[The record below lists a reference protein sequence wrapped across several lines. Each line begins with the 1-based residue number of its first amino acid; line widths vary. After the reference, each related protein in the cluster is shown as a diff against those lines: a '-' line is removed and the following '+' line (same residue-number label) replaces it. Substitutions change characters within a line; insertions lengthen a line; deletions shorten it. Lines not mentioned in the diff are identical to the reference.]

1 MKLFQEKK
9 NNLDEMQEQKLL
21 KLESR
26 GFWLLWWGL
35 LAAMAVQ
42 LLVYGVEAFRL
53 LLGEWV
59 VFMLSSV
66 YVTVACI
73 KQGLWDRKL
82 KPNFKTNLLMSL
94 LAGVISGGFMGV
106 YSYRSFGAAEAAFWT
121 VALVGGCT
129 FVLCLLAL
137 SLSAAAYK
145 KRRQKLDE
153 GEGSEE

>member
-94 LAGVISGGFMGV
+94 LAGVVSGGFMGV
-106 YSYRSFGAAEAAFWT
+106 YSYRSCGAAEAAFWT

-129 FVLCLLAL
+129 FLLCLLAL

>member
-26 GFWLLWWGL
+26 GFWLLWWAL

-42 LLVYGVEAFRL
+42 LLVYGVEAYRH

-59 VFMLSSV
+59 VFMLSCV
-66 YVTVACI
+66 YMVAACI

-82 KPNFKTNLLMSL
+82 RPNFKTNLFLSL
-94 LAGVISGGFMGV
+94 VAAVVTGSFMGV
-106 YSYRSFGAAEAAFWT
+106 YSFRSFGAAEAAWWT
-121 VALVGGCT
+121 VAMVGGCT
-129 FVLCLLAL
+129 FALCLLAL
-137 SLSAAAYK
+137 SLSALAYK

>member
-1 MKLFQEKK
+1 MKLFQENT

-26 GFWLLWWGL
+26 GFWLIWWGL

-42 LLVYGVEAFRL
+42 LLVYGVEAHRH

-59 VFMLSSV
+59 VFMLASV
-66 YVTVACI
+66 YMVAACT

-82 KPNFKTNLLMSL
+82 KPNFKTNLLLSL
-94 LAGVISGGFMGV
+94 LAAVVTGGFMGV
-106 YSYRSFGAAEAAFWT
+106 YSYRSFGAAEAARLT
-121 VALVGGCT
+121 VAMVGGCT
-129 FVLCLLAL
+129 FLLCLLAL

-153 GEGSEE
+153 GEESEE

>member
-42 LLVYGVEAFRL
+42 LLVYGVEAFHL
-53 LLGEWV
+53 LLGEWA

-66 YVTVACI
+66 YVTAACVR
-73 KQGLWDRKL
+73 QGLWDRKL

-94 LAGVISGGFMGV
+94 LAGVVSGGFMGI
-106 YSYRSFGAAEAAFWT
+106 YSYRSFGAAEAVFWT

-129 FVLCLLAL
+129 FLLCLLAL

>member
-1 MKLFQEKK
+1 MKLFKGNK

-21 KLESR
+21 QLESR
-26 GFWLLWWGL
+26 GFWLIWWAL

-42 LLVYGVEAFRL
+42 LLVYGVEAYHL
-53 LLGEWV
+53 LLGEWA

-66 YVTVACI
+66 YMTAACI

-82 KPNFKTNLLMSL
+82 KPNFRTNLLISL
-94 LAGVISGGFMGV
+94 VAAVVTGGFMGV
-106 YSYRSFGAAEAAFWT
+106 YSYRSFGAAEAACWT

-153 GEGSEE
+153 GSEE

>member
-26 GFWLLWWGL
+26 GFWLIWWGL

-42 LLVYGVEAFRL
+42 LLVYGVEAYHL
-53 LLGEWV
+53 LLGEWA

-66 YVTVACI
+66 YVTAACI

-94 LAGVISGGFMGV
+94 LAGVVSGGFMGV

-129 FVLCLLAL
+129 VVLGLLAL

-153 GEGSEE
+153 VEGSEE

>member
-66 YVTVACI
+66 YMAAACI

-82 KPNFKTNLLMSL
+82 KPNFRTNLLISL
-94 LAGVISGGFMGV
+94 VAAVVTGGFMGV
-106 YSYRSFGAAEAAFWT
+106 YSYRSFGAAEAACWT
-121 VALVGGCT
+121 VAMVGGCT
-129 FVLCLLAL
+129 FLLCLLAL

>member
-1 MKLFQEKK
+1 MKLFQGNK

-21 KLESR
+21 RLESR
-26 GFWLLWWGL
+26 GFWLIWWAL

-42 LLVYGVEAFRL
+42 LLVYGVEAYHL
-53 LLGEWV
+53 LLGEWA

-66 YVTVACI
+66 YMTAACI

-82 KPNFKTNLLMSL
+82 KPNFRTNLLLSL
-94 LAGVISGGFMGV
+94 LAGVVAGGFMGV
-106 YSYRSFGAAEAAFWT
+106 YSYRSFGAAEAACWT

-129 FVLCLLAL
+129 FLLCLLAL

-145 KRRQKLDE
+145 KRRQQLDE
-153 GEGSEE
+153 GGEGEE

>member
-94 LAGVISGGFMGV
+94 LAGVVSGGFMGI

-129 FVLCLLAL
+129 FLLCLLAL

>member
-1 MKLFQEKK
+1 MKLFQENK

-66 YVTVACI
+66 YVTAACI

-94 LAGVISGGFMGV
+94 LAGVVSGGFMGV
-106 YSYRSFGAAEAAFWT
+106 YSYRSFGAVEAAFWT

>member
-1 MKLFQEKK
+1 MKLFQENK

-26 GFWLLWWGL
+26 GFWLIWWGL

-42 LLVYGVEAFRL
+42 LLVYGVEAYRL

-66 YVTVACI
+66 YMTAACI

-94 LAGVISGGFMGV
+94 LAGVVSGGFMGI

-129 FVLCLLAL
+129 FLLCLLAL

>member
-66 YVTVACI
+66 YVTAACV

-94 LAGVISGGFMGV
+94 LAGVVSGGFMGI

>member
-1 MKLFQEKK
+1 MKLFKGNK

-21 KLESR
+21 QLESR
-26 GFWLLWWGL
+26 GFWLIWWAL

-42 LLVYGVEAFRL
+42 LLVYGVEAYHL
-53 LLGEWV
+53 LLGEWA

-66 YVTVACI
+66 YMTAACI

-82 KPNFKTNLLMSL
+82 KPNFRTNLLLSL
-94 LAGVISGGFMGV
+94 LAGVVTGGFMGV
-106 YSYRSFGAAEAAFWT
+106 YSYRSFGAAEAACWT

-129 FVLCLLAL
+129 FLLCLLAL

-145 KRRQKLDE
+145 KRRQQLDE
-153 GEGSEE
+153 GGEGEE

>member
-1 MKLFQEKK
+1 MKLFQE
-9 NNLDEMQEQKLL
+9 NTNHLDEMQEQKLL

-66 YVTVACI
+66 YMAAACI

-94 LAGVISGGFMGV
+94 LAGVVSGGFMGV

>member
-1 MKLFQEKK
+1 MKLFREKK

-26 GFWLLWWGL
+26 GFWLTWWGL

-42 LLVYGVEAFRL
+42 LLVYGVEAYHL
-53 LLGEWV
+53 LLGEWA

-66 YVTVACI
+66 YVTAACI

-94 LAGVISGGFMGV
+94 LASVVSGGFMGV

>member
-1 MKLFQEKK
+1 MKLFKGNK

-21 KLESR
+21 RLESR
-26 GFWLLWWGL
+26 GFWLIWWAL

-42 LLVYGVEAFRL
+42 LLVFGVEAYHL
-53 LLGEWV
+53 LLGDWA

-66 YVTVACI
+66 YMTAACI

-82 KPNFKTNLLMSL
+82 KPNFRTNLLLSL
-94 LAGVISGGFMGV
+94 LAGVVAGGFMGV
-106 YSYRSFGAAEAAFWT
+106 YSYRSFGAAEAACWT

-129 FVLCLLAL
+129 FLLCLLAL

-145 KRRQKLDE
+145 KRRQQLDE
-153 GEGSEE
+153 GGEGEE

>member
-26 GFWLLWWGL
+26 GFWLIWWGL

-42 LLVYGVEAFRL
+42 LLVYGVEAYHL
-53 LLGEWV
+53 LLGEWA

-66 YVTVACI
+66 YVTVACV

-94 LAGVISGGFMGV
+94 LAGVVFGGFMGV

>member
-1 MKLFQEKK
+1 MKLFQE
-9 NNLDEMQEQKLL
+9 NSNHLDEMQEQKLL

-66 YVTVACI
+66 YVTAACI

-94 LAGVISGGFMGV
+94 LAGVISGGFMGI

>member
-42 LLVYGVEAFRL
+42 LLVYGVEAYHL
-53 LLGEWV
+53 LLGEWA

-66 YVTVACI
+66 YVTTACI

-94 LAGVISGGFMGV
+94 LAGVVSGGFMGV

>member
-1 MKLFQEKK
+1 MKLFQE
-9 NNLDEMQEQKLL
+9 NSNHLDEMQEQKLL

-26 GFWLLWWGL
+26 GFWLIWWGL

-66 YVTVACI
+66 YMAAACI
-73 KQGLWDRKL
+73 KHGLWDRKL
-82 KPNFKTNLLMSL
+82 KPNFKTNLLISL
-94 LAGVISGGFMGV
+94 LAGVVSGGFMGV
-106 YSYRSFGAAEAAFWT
+106 YSYRSFGAAEAVFWT

>member
-35 LAAMAVQ
+35 LAAMAGQ

-66 YVTVACI
+66 YMAAACI

-94 LAGVISGGFMGV
+94 LAGVVSGGFMGI

-129 FVLCLLAL
+129 FLLCLLAL

-153 GEGSEE
+153 GEGGEE

>member
-66 YVTVACI
+66 YVAAACI

-94 LAGVISGGFMGV
+94 LAGVVSGGFMGV
-106 YSYRSFGAAEAAFWT
+106 YSYRSFGAAEAALWT

-129 FVLCLLAL
+129 FLLCLLAL

>member
-1 MKLFQEKK
+1 MKLFQE
-9 NNLDEMQEQKLL
+9 NSNHLDEMQEQKLL

-26 GFWLLWWGL
+26 SFWLTWWAL

-66 YVTVACI
+66 YVTAACI

-94 LAGVISGGFMGV
+94 LAGVVSGGFMGV

>member
-1 MKLFQEKK
+1 MKLFKETK

-26 GFWLLWWGL
+26 GFWLIWWGL

-42 LLVYGVEAFRL
+42 LLVYGVEAYHL
-53 LLGEWV
+53 LLGEWA
-59 VFMLSSV
+59 VFMVASV
-66 YVTVACI
+66 YLAASCI

-82 KPNFKTNLLMSL
+82 KPNFKTNLLLSL
-94 LAGVISGGFMGV
+94 LAGVVAGGFMGV
-106 YSYRSFGAAEAAFWT
+106 YSYRSFGAAEAAWWT

>member
-42 LLVYGVEAFRL
+42 LLVYGVEARRH
-53 LLGEWV
+53 LLGEWA
-59 VFMLSSV
+59 VFMLASV
-66 YVTVACI
+66 YMVAACI

-82 KPNFKTNLLMSL
+82 KPNFRTNLLLSL
-94 LAGVISGGFMGV
+94 LAGVVAGGLMGV
-106 YSYRSFGAAEAAFWT
+106 YSYRSFGAAEAAWWT

>member
-1 MKLFQEKK
+1 MKLFQENK

-26 GFWLLWWGL
+26 GFWLIWWGL

-42 LLVYGVEAFRL
+42 LLVYGVEAYHL
-53 LLGEWV
+53 LLGEWA

-66 YVTVACI
+66 YVTAACI

-94 LAGVISGGFMGV
+94 LAGVVSGGFMGV

-153 GEGSEE
+153 GESSEE

>member
-66 YVTVACI
+66 YMAAACI

-94 LAGVISGGFMGV
+94 LAGVVSGGFMGI
-106 YSYRSFGAAEAAFWT
+106 YSYRSFGAAEAVFWT

-129 FVLCLLAL
+129 FLLCLLAL

>member
-1 MKLFQEKK
+1 MKLFKGNK
-9 NNLDEMQEQKLL
+9 NNLDEMQEQRLL
-21 KLESR
+21 QLESR
-26 GFWLLWWGL
+26 GFWLIWWAL

-42 LLVYGVEAFRL
+42 LLVCGVEAYHL
-53 LLGEWV
+53 LLGEWA

-66 YVTVACI
+66 YMTAACI

-82 KPNFKTNLLMSL
+82 KPNFRTNLLISL
-94 LAGVISGGFMGV
+94 VAAVVTGGFMGV
-106 YSYRSFGAAEAAFWT
+106 YSYRSFGAAEAACWT

-153 GEGSEE
+153 GSEE

>member
-1 MKLFQEKK
+1 MKLFQE
-9 NNLDEMQEQKLL
+9 NTNHLDEMQEQKLL

-66 YVTVACI
+66 YIAAACI

-94 LAGVISGGFMGV
+94 LAGVVSGSFMGV

-129 FVLCLLAL
+129 FLLCLLAL

-153 GEGSEE
+153 GEDSEE

>member
-1 MKLFQEKK
+1 MKLFKGNK

-21 KLESR
+21 QLESR
-26 GFWLLWWGL
+26 GFWLIWWAL

-42 LLVYGVEAFRL
+42 LLVYGMEAQRH
-53 LLGEWV
+53 LLGEWA

-66 YVTVACI
+66 YMTAACI

-82 KPNFKTNLLMSL
+82 KPNFRTNLLISL
-94 LAGVISGGFMGV
+94 VAAVVTGGFMGV
-106 YSYRSFGAAEAAFWT
+106 YSYRSFGAAEAACWT

-145 KRRQKLDE
+145 KRRQQLDE
-153 GEGSEE
+153 GGEGEE

>member
-1 MKLFQEKK
+1 MKLFKGNN

-21 KLESR
+21 RLESR
-26 GFWLLWWGL
+26 GFWLIWWAL

-42 LLVYGVEAFRL
+42 LLVYGVEAYHL
-53 LLGEWV
+53 LLGEWA

-66 YVTVACI
+66 YMTAACI

-82 KPNFKTNLLMSL
+82 KPNFRTNLLLSL
-94 LAGVISGGFMGV
+94 LAGVVAGGFMGV
-106 YSYRSFGAAEAAFWT
+106 YSYRSFGAAEAACWT

-129 FVLCLLAL
+129 FLLCLLAL

-145 KRRQKLDE
+145 KRRQQLDE
-153 GEGSEE
+153 GGEGEE

>member
-1 MKLFQEKK
+1 MKLFQE
-9 NNLDEMQEQKLL
+9 NTNHLDEMQEQKLL

-26 GFWLLWWGL
+26 GFGLLWWGL

-42 LLVYGVEAFRL
+42 LLVYGVAAYRL
-53 LLGEWV
+53 LLGAWA

-66 YVTVACI
+66 YVTAACV

-94 LAGVISGGFMGV
+94 LAGVVSGGFMGV

>member
-1 MKLFQEKK
+1 MKLFKGNK

-21 KLESR
+21 QLESR
-26 GFWLLWWGL
+26 GFWLIWWAL

-42 LLVYGVEAFRL
+42 LLVYGMEAQRH
-53 LLGEWV
+53 LLGEWA

-66 YVTVACI
+66 YMTAACI

-82 KPNFKTNLLMSL
+82 KPNFRTNLLISL
-94 LAGVISGGFMGV
+94 VAAVVTGGFMGV
-106 YSYRSFGAAEAAFWT
+106 YSYRSFGAAEAACWT

-153 GEGSEE
+153 GSEE

>member
-26 GFWLLWWGL
+26 GFWLIWWGL

-42 LLVYGVEAFRL
+42 LLVYGVEAYHL
-53 LLGEWV
+53 LLGEWA

-66 YVTVACI
+66 YMAVACV

-94 LAGVISGGFMGV
+94 LAGVVFGGFMGV
-106 YSYRSFGAAEAAFWT
+106 YSYRSFGAVEAAFWT

>member
-26 GFWLLWWGL
+26 GFWLIWWAL

-42 LLVYGVEAFRL
+42 LLVYGVEAYHL

-59 VFMLSSV
+59 VFMLARV
-66 YVTVACI
+66 YMAAACI

-82 KPNFKTNLLMSL
+82 KPNFRTNLLISL
-94 LAGVISGGFMGV
+94 LAAVVAGGFMGV
-106 YSYRSFGAAEAAFWT
+106 YSYRSFGAAEAACWT

-129 FVLCLLAL
+129 FALCLLAL
-137 SLSAAAYK
+137 SLSALAYK
-145 KRRQKLDE
+145 KRRQQLDE

>member
-94 LAGVISGGFMGV
+94 LAGVVSGGFMGV

-129 FVLCLLAL
+129 FLLCLLAL